1 MTDDDEKHA
10 RKRLRDDFQLYARE
24 CLRIRAKAAAGKAGA
39 IKPLTLNRV
48 QRHLHERIERQL
60 KRTGKVR
67 AIILKGRQ
75 QGCST
80 YVEARYYW
88 KVTHSF
94 GSRAFILTHEQ
105 AATDNVVEMGE
116 RCHHHCPDVVRPS
129 TGAANAKELY
139 FDGLESGY
147 RVGTASTKAT
157 GRSST
162 IQYFHGSEVAFW
174 PHADELFPELL
185 EVKRQHDVAEG
196 PGLARGNG
204 IELMHLLAEA
214 VAEVLLRIR
223 LTYIEVVY
231 KEEDEDNC

>member
-1 MTDDDEKHA
+1 MTDGEEKRA

-94 GSRAFILTHEQ
+94 GSRAFI
-105 AATDNVVEMGE
+105 
-116 RCHHHCPDVVRPS
+116 VVRTDRDIWRAAEMMVERYGGS
-129 TGAANAKELY
+129 IKGSQTGICAKY
-139 FDGLESGY
+139 
-147 RVGTASTKAT
+147 
-157 GRSST
+157 
-162 IQYFHGSEVAFW
+162 
-174 PHADELFPELL
+174 
-185 EVKRQHDVAEG
+185 
-196 PGLARGNG
+196 
-204 IELMHLLAEA
+204 
-214 VAEVLLRIR
+214 
-223 LTYIEVVY
+223 
-231 KEEDEDNC
+231 

>member
-1 MTDDDEKHA
+1 MIDDDEK
-10 RKRLRDDFQLYARE
+10 RICKRLRDDFQHYAAK
-24 CLRIRAKAAAGKAGA
+24 CLKIRAKSAAGAAGA

-105 AATDNVVEMGE
+105 AATDNLFGMVELF
-116 RCHHHCPDVVRPS
+116 HAHCPDPVP
-129 TGAANAKELY
+129 TL
-139 FDGLESGY
+139 
-147 RVGTASTKAT
+147 
-157 GRSST
+157 
-162 IQYFHGSEVAFW
+162 
-174 PHADELFPELL
+174 
-185 EVKRQHDVAEG
+185 
-196 PGLARGNG
+196 
-204 IELMHLLAEA
+204 
-214 VAEVLLRIR
+214 
-223 LTYIEVVY
+223 
-231 KEEDEDNC
+231 